1 MLRSHQEVLDF
12 WFPPEEAPTFE
23 TAKKNW
29 FSKNAGF
36 DGRIVETFSSTYDAA
51 AAGDLDAW
59 KETAEGTLALILT
72 LDQFPRN
79 MFRGS
84 AKAFATDPQARE
96 TARHALARG
105 YDKLS
110 SWTAD
115 HRVFFYLPFEHSE
128 NLEDQTL
135 CLKLIEDIPGVM
147 EEQGLHY
154 WAMAHYKIIERFG
167 RFPHRNK
174 TLGRDSSVEETAFLL
189 QPNSGF

>member
-1 MLRSHQEVLDF
+1 MIRAQQEVLDF
-12 WFPPEEAPTFE
+12 WFPPQEAPTFE
-23 TAKKNW
+23 FAKKNW
-29 FSKNAGF
+29 FSKNEAF
-36 DGRIVETFSSTYDAA
+36 DRQIIEKFGPTYEAA
-51 AAGDLDAW
+51 ANGDLDTW
-59 KETAEGTLALILT
+59 KQTAEGTLALILV

-96 TARHALARG
+96 TARHAIDQG
-105 YDKLS
+105 FDKYP
-110 SWTAD
+110 SWFPD

-135 CLKLIEDIPGVM
+135 CLKLIEDIPGAM

-154 WAMAHYKIIERFG
+154 WAVAHYKIIERFG

-174 TLGRDSSVEETAFLL
+174 ALGRDSTVEETAFLL